1 MLPHGTALKS
11 ACFSYHIYI
20 HVFLVWARSSAI
32 PIFIQYWLPPET
44 QAWNQTNDQCN
55 QRNLPVRELLLK
67 NDNERIGNAMS
78 SKPYWFAGIHACT
91 EYPRAVST
99 VSHCWGDHAS
109 SSSVDTFW

>member
-44 QAWNQTNDQCN
+44 QCN